1 MTLVNSRRDD
11 RVMVFIDLMNME
23 LSVKP
28 FEAEK
33 FRLDYPMMVRELVG
47 ERDLVGAYV
56 FDTGLDGGQ
65 NDKMRPF
72 HDKLSYQGFRVM
84 TRDSYDPERKEQKEI
99 DVAMACEMVTHA
111 LQDHYDVAIVVSGDG
126 DFVPAIQH
134 VQSAGKMVEVASF
147 SNSVSGR
154 IKRFADRFYAL
165 EKMPILS
172 AFNYPNEKDPEEKTG
187 ADKDSAESAAAA
199 DAPEHAD
206 EAPAAAAVL
215 PEQHEQKAQ
224 EAERYEPR

>member
-1 MTLVNSRRDD
+1 
-11 RVMVFIDLMNME
+11 MVFIDLMNME

-28 FEAEK
+28 LEAEK

-47 ERDLVGAYV
+47 DRDLVGAYV

-165 EKMPILS
+165 EKLPILS
-172 AFNYPNEKDPEEKTG
+172 AFNYPNEKDPNEKAGTEK
-187 ADKDSAESAAAA
+187 AD
-199 DAPEHAD
+199 DAGD
-206 EAPAAAAVL
+206 NAPAAETPETASETPAAAPAVP
-215 PEQHEQKAQ
+215 PEQPGQQAQ
-224 EAERYEPR
+224 EAE